1 MLRWG
6 LFILSKTID
15 ELDKWRCRYKV
26 CIVITSTTTT
36 TMKLPK
42 LNHTLLSLVCLSGLV
57 SCYPVDTILPI
68 KSGLPNGVKT
78 PEELKAA
85 AKKRADAENYKKTA
99 LQRSKDRLELEERNR
114 LNAEKKEAAAYKK
127 KYVSK
132 KPVKPEKKYVSKKP
146 VTKVVSKPKPKK
158 VVLPK
163 SVKYAS
169 GVPNKPGFVFNPYTH
184 NQVDVR
190 GIPSG
195 TKVRDP
201 HDSNPAHVFK
211 VP

>member
-1 MLRWG
+1 
-6 LFILSKTID
+6 
-15 ELDKWRCRYKV
+15 
-26 CIVITSTTTT
+26 
-36 TMKLPK
+36 MKLPK

-57 SCYPVDTILPI
+57 SCYPVDTILP
-68 KSGLPNGVKT
+68 SGTPHGVKT

-85 AKKRADAENYKKTA
+85 AKKRADAEQHKKTA
-99 LQRSKDRLELEERNR
+99 LQRSKERLELEEKNR

-127 KYVSK
+127 KYVSE
-132 KPVKPEKKYVSKKP
+132 KPVKPKKKYVSEKP
-146 VTKVVSKPKPKK
+146 VTKVVPKPKPKK
-158 VVLPK
+158 VVVPK
-163 SVKYAS
+163 VVKFASSVP
-169 GVPNKPGFVFNPYTH
+169 GKPGFVFNPYTH

-201 HDSNPAHVFK
+201 HDANPAHVFK